1 MLNNSTKSMK
11 EIVESIKG
19 NSFVDLE
26 KERILFNDQVR
37 RLLEASKRKN
47 IILIIDDMDRTYH
60 KENIIKLLSEFS
72 SINGLITIVSLNKE
86 LNKKEEGQEY
96 NELDKYIHIIIHR
109 LLLCGGNDHG
119 REHGLQIGYFGID
132 TAADVVFGKAM
143 MRDGRTTGH
152 DLRITADKSFRLYA
166 LLHFQKVRIAV

>member
-1 MLNNSTKSMK
+1 MLFLDERDLLVKTARQIVGG
-11 EIVESIKG
+11 EIG
-19 NSFVDLE
+19 
-26 KERILFNDQVR
+26 
-37 RLLEASKRKN
+37 
-47 IILIIDDMDRTYH
+47 
-60 KENIIKLLSEFS
+60 
-72 SINGLITIVSLNKE
+72 
-86 LNKKEEGQEY
+86 
-96 NELDKYIHIIIHR
+96 YIHIIIHR